1 MMKRRFLT
9 IAIALVLAVN
19 FQLRADEGMWVP
31 MFFKDLIYTDMQQMG
46 LRLSAEEL
54 YSINNASLK
63 DAIVGL
69 SSGGAPEGFFCSAE
83 IVSPNGLLFTNHH
96 CAYGQIQKHS
106 TVEFDYLTD
115 GFWAMSYEEEL
126 PNEGLTASILVRM
139 EDVTN
144 QVLAEVNDDMSDA
157 DRSAAI
163 RKVINKLK
171 EENSEEGKY
180 DVTVKPFYAGNE
192 YYMLIYITY
201 KDVRL
206 VGAPPSSI
214 GKYGGDTDNWMWPR
228 HTGDFAIFRVYTAPD
243 GSPADYAPENVPLK
257 PKHHLPISIDGVQ
270 KGDFTMIWGYP
281 GGTDRYLTSF
291 GVNFNL
297 DKQYPPIID
306 LFGKKLD
313 IWKNYMDAD
322 PQVRIQ
328 YASKHAVTANTW
340 KYLIGQ
346 TLGLKNLDVEAKKRA
361 IEANFTKWVE
371 QDPERKA
378 KYGDVLPTMEQAY
391 EQMGNTIQ
399 PLLYNAMA
407 GLSGSEIVGF
417 SQQFA
422 ALHGLLK
429 PVPKKELPKDKEM
442 ARQAEADRQKQ
453 IEQTIESLRP
463 TVGEFFKNYNAAAD
477 QQVLAEMLREYYMQ
491 VDTDKQPEILYQ
503 QFNKHRGSFDA
514 YAESVFKNSL
524 FSNQASISNFLNNPD
539 FKTLDRDPAY
549 TLAMALMGHMMEVS
563 GGYQASQ
570 QSLSKAERLFMA
582 GLREMQPD
590 KVFYPDANST
600 MRLSYGTVQDYYPAD
615 AVKYAYT
622 TTTAGILE
630 KEDPSNEEFIVDE
643 KLKELIELNDF
654 GPYANS
660 DGVLIV
666 NFLSNND
673 ITGGNSGS
681 PVING
686 RGELIGI
693 AFDGNWE
700 AMSGD
705 IAFEPELQRTI
716 NVDIRYVLF
725 IIDRVAGATNLIDEL
740 DIRKAEPK
748 PDRVEVV
755 EI

>member
-1 MMKRRFLT
+1 MKRMIL
-9 IAIALVLAVN
+9 ILAV
-19 FQLRADEGMWVP
+19 FVLGFAGQTSADEGMWLP
-31 MFFKDLIYTDMQQMG
+31 MFVERLNHTDMQQMG
-46 LRLSAEEL
+46 LQLTADEI
-54 YSINNASLK
+54 YGINNASIK

-69 SSGGAPEGFFCSAE
+69 SSSPSPNGYFCTGE
-83 IVSPNGLLFTNHH
+83 IVSAQGLMFTNHH
-96 CAYGQIQKHS
+96 CGYDIIQQHS
-106 TVEFDYLTD
+106 SVDNDILTN
-115 GFWAMSYEEEL
+115 GFWARSFDEEL
-126 PNEGLTASILVRM
+126 PNEALTASFLVS
-139 EDVTN
+139 
-144 QVLAEVNDDMSDA
+144 MSDITDSVMA
-157 DRSAAI
+157 QLNDEMSDQERSAAI
-163 RKVINKLK
+163 RSTTARLRKAATDD
-171 EENSEEGKY
+171 EGRYHVVSKS
-180 DVTVKPFYAGNE
+180 FFEGNE
-192 YYMLIYITY
+192 YYLFVYEVFR
-201 KDVRL
+201 DVRL

-243 GSPADYAPENVPLK
+243 GSPADYATENIPLK
-257 PKHHLPISIDGVQ
+257 PKHHLPISLDGVQ
-270 KGDFTMIWGYP
+270 KDDFTMIWGYP

-313 IWKNYMDAD
+313 IWKTHMDAD

-328 YASKHAVTANTW
+328 YASKHAVAANTW

-346 TLGLKNLDVEAKKRA
+346 TLGLKNLDVESKKRA

-429 PVPKKELPKDKEM
+429 PVPKKDRLKDKEM
-442 ARQAEADRQKQ
+442 AKQAEADRQKQ

-463 TVGEFFKNYNAAAD
+463 TVEEFFKNYNAAAD

-600 MRLSYGTVQDYYPAD
+600 MRLSYGTVQDYFPAD

-660 DGVLIV
+660 EGVLIV

>member
-1 MMKRRFLT
+1 MKRMIL
-9 IAIALVLAVN
+9 ILAV
-19 FQLRADEGMWVP
+19 FVLGFAGQTSADEGMWLP
-31 MFFKDLIYTDMQQMG
+31 MFVERLNHTDMQQMG
-46 LRLSAEEL
+46 LQLTADEI
-54 YSINNASLK
+54 YGINNASIK

-69 SSGGAPEGFFCSAE
+69 SSSPTPNGYFCTGE
-83 IVSPNGLLFTNHH
+83 IVSAQGLMFTNHH
-96 CAYGQIQKHS
+96 CGYDIIQQHS
-106 TVEFDYLTD
+106 SVDNDILTN
-115 GFWAMSYEEEL
+115 GFWARSFDEEL
-126 PNEGLTASILVRM
+126 PNEALTASFLVS
-139 EDVTN
+139 
-144 QVLAEVNDDMSDA
+144 MSDITDSVMA
-157 DRSAAI
+157 QLNDEMSDQERSAAI
-163 RKVINKLK
+163 RSTTARLRKAATDD
-171 EENSEEGKY
+171 EGRYHVVSKS
-180 DVTVKPFYAGNE
+180 FFEGNE
-192 YYMLIYITY
+192 YYLFVYEVFR
-201 KDVRL
+201 DVRL

-243 GSPADYAPENVPLK
+243 GSPADYATENIPLK
-257 PKHHLPISIDGVQ
+257 PKHHLPISLDGVQ
-270 KGDFTMIWGYP
+270 KDDFTMIWGYP

-313 IWKNYMDAD
+313 IWKTHMDAD

-328 YASKHAVTANTW
+328 YASKHAVAANTW

-346 TLGLKNLDVEAKKRA
+346 TLGLKNLDVESKKRA

-582 GLREMQPD
+582 GLRQMQPD

-600 MRLSYGTVQDYYPAD
+600 MRLSYGTVQDYFPAD

-660 DGVLIV
+660 EGVLIV

>member
-1 MMKRRFLT
+1 MKRIILLLAFV
-9 IAIALVLAVN
+9 VLGFAGR
-19 FQLRADEGMWVP
+19 LSADEGMWLP
-31 MFFKDLIYTDMQQMG
+31 MFVERLNHTDMQQMG
-46 LRLSAEEL
+46 LQLTADEI
-54 YSINNASLK
+54 YGINNASIK

-69 SSGGAPEGFFCSAE
+69 STSPTPNGYFCTGE
-83 IVSPNGLLFTNHH
+83 IVSAKGLMFTNHH
-96 CAYGQIQKHS
+96 CGYDIIQQHS
-106 TVEFDYLTD
+106 SVDNDILSN
-115 GFWAMSYEEEL
+115 GFWARSLEEEL
-126 PNEGLTASILVRM
+126 PNDALTASFLIS
-139 EDVTN
+139 
-144 QVLAEVNDDMSDA
+144 MSDITDSVMA
-157 DRSAAI
+157 QLNDEMSDQERSAAI
-163 RKVINKLK
+163 RSTTARLRTAAADEAGRYHVVSKSFF
-171 EENSEEGKY
+171 E
-180 DVTVKPFYAGNE
+180 GNE
-192 YYMLIYITY
+192 YYLFVYEVFR
-201 KDVRL
+201 DVRL

-346 TLGLKNLDVEAKKRA
+346 TLGLKNLDVEAKKRE
-361 IEANFTKWVE
+361 IEAAFTSWVE
-371 QDPERKA
+371 QDSERKA
-378 KYGDVLPTMEQAY
+378 KYGEVIPTMEQAY
-391 EQMGNTIQ
+391 QQMGSTIQ

-407 GLSGSEIVGF
+407 GLSGAEIVGL

-429 PVPKKELPKDKEM
+429 PIPKKELPKDKEM

-453 IEQTIESLRP
+453 IDQTIESLRP
-463 TVGEFFKNYNAAAD
+463 TIEEFFKNYNADAD
-477 QQVLAEMLREYYMQ
+477 QQVLATMLYEYYMN

-503 QFNKHRGSFDA
+503 QFNKHRGSFGA
-514 YAESVFKNSL
+514 YAESVFNNSI
-524 FSNQASISNFLNNPD
+524 FSNQASLSNFLNDPD

-549 TLAMALMGHMMEVS
+549 TLATALMGHMMQVS

-570 QSLSKAERLFMA
+570 QSLSKAKRLFMA

-630 KEDPSNEEFIVDE
+630 KEDPTNEEFIVDE
-643 KLKELIELNDF
+643 KLKELINLQDYGPF
-654 GPYANS
+654 GNS
-660 DGVLIV
+660 EGVLIV

>member
-1 MMKRRFLT
+1 MKRMIL
-9 IAIALVLAVN
+9 ILAV
-19 FQLRADEGMWVP
+19 FVLGFAGRLSADEGMWLP
-31 MFFKDLIYTDMQQMG
+31 MFVERLNHTDMQQMG
-46 LRLSAEEL
+46 LQLTADEI
-54 YSINNASLK
+54 YGINNASIK
-63 DAIVGL
+63 DAIAGL
-69 SSGGAPEGFFCSAE
+69 STSPTPNGYFCTGE
-83 IVSPNGLLFTNHH
+83 IVSAQGLMFTNHH
-96 CAYGQIQKHS
+96 CGYDIIQQHS
-106 TVEFDYLTD
+106 SVENDILTN
-115 GFWAMSYEEEL
+115 GFWARSLDEEL
-126 PNEGLTASILVRM
+126 PNDALTASFLVS
-139 EDVTN
+139 
-144 QVLAEVNDDMSDA
+144 MSDITDSVMA
-157 DRSAAI
+157 QLNDEMSDQERSAAI
-163 RKVINKLK
+163 RSTTARLRTAATDEAGRFHVVSKSFF
-171 EENSEEGKY
+171 E
-180 DVTVKPFYAGNE
+180 GNE
-192 YYMLIYITY
+192 YYLFVYEVFR
-201 KDVRL
+201 DVRL

-243 GSPADYAPENVPLK
+243 GSPADYAPENIPLV
-257 PKHHLPISIDGVQ
+257 PKHHLPISLDGVQ
-270 KGDFTMIWGYP
+270 KDDFTMIWGYP
-281 GGTDRYLTSF
+281 GGTDRYLTSY

-313 IWKNYMDAD
+313 IWKIYMDAD

-346 TLGLKNLDVEAKKRA
+346 TLGLKNLDVEAKKQE
-361 IEANFTKWVE
+361 IEATFANWVE
-371 QDPERKA
+371 KDTERKA
-378 KYGDVLPTMEQAY
+378 KYGEVLPTMEQAY
-391 EQMGNTIQ
+391 QQMGSTIQ
-399 PLLYNAMA
+399 PLLYTALA
-407 GLSGSEIVGF
+407 GLNGAEIVGF

-422 ALHGLLK
+422 VLHGLLK
-429 PVPKKELPKDKEM
+429 PIPKKERPKDKEI

-463 TVGEFFKNYNAAAD
+463 SVDDFFKNYNAAAD
-477 QQVLAEMLREYYMQ
+477 QQVLAKMLHEYYMH

-503 QFNKHRGSFDA
+503 QFNKHRGSFDS
-514 YAESVFKNSL
+514 YAETVFKNSI
-524 FSNQASISNFLNNPD
+524 FSNQASVSIFLNDPD

-549 TLAMALMGHMMEVS
+549 NLAIALMGHMMQVS

-570 QSLSKAERLFMA
+570 QSLSKAKRLFMS
-582 GLREMQPD
+582 GLRELQPD

-630 KEDPSNEEFIVDE
+630 KEDPTNDEFIVDE
-643 KLKELIELNDF
+643 KLKELINLQDF

-748 PDRVEVV
+748 PDRVELL